1 MEGTFLVNSFLAKIF
16 LDSGASHFFISHS
29 FMRRLHLSPKVLDIP
44 LSVETPLGDFSFLK
58 IVCRNYV
65 VSLDDV
71 QFKVDLIVFLMSEFD
86 NFLGMNWLSSYHI
99 SIDYFAKIVSL
110 RLPGRVELVVVT
122 SRGNSL
128 VEDFLAQIEEVFSQD
143 QGYSLIEMRVVFE
156 FQDIF

>member
-1 MEGTFLVNSFLAKIF
+1 
-16 LDSGASHFFISHS
+16 
-29 FMRRLHLSPKVLDIP
+29 
-44 LSVETPLGDFSFLK
+44 
-58 IVCRNYV
+58 
-65 VSLDDV
+65 
-71 QFKVDLIVFLMSEFD
+71 MSEFD
-86 NFLGMNWLSSYHI
+86 NFLGLNWLSSYHV